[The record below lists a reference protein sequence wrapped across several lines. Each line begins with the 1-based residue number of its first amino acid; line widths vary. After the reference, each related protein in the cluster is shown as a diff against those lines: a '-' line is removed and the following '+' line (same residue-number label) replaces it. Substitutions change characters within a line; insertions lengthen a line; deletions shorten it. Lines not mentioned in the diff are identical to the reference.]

1 MTESTLLRQ
10 IGEANKSF
18 LSGSPRFL
26 DSAGEPFVVVACIDP
41 RLTGFLEPALGLPKH
56 RAVVIRTAGNQLSE
70 RTRDELRS
78 IAVALYVK
86 NAREILIVGHSDCGM
101 STFSAADVAEAFR
114 KAGIP
119 RSAFGDDDLRI
130 WFGAFGSIRENVIGS
145 TTFLRKSGI
154 VPRDVKIH
162 GLLLDTDKGTMEV
175 VVDGDLV
182 RETAAPSVAVSEL
195 KVAEAPAGTTGK
207 KEVAPAATPPSVP
220 VPPPPAQAQAEPTA
234 KKGPIIV
241 GPPVTKTEPAV
252 APPSSLL
259 DAALVLRDFINRER
273 QNQQMQKAVAD
284 LKALWKQERN
294 PYRVF
299 TELQKIG
306 HAYETRYPRLPG
318 ALVYLENATRSGHAD
333 KIGFGEIMKRILD

>member
-1 MTESTLLRQ
+1 MADSPLLHQ
-10 IGEANKSF
+10 IQEANKSF
-18 LSGSPRFL
+18 LSGSPRLL

-70 RTRDELRS
+70 RTHDELRS

-86 NAREILIVGHSDCGM
+86 NAREILIVGHTDCGM
-101 STFSAADVAEAFR
+101 STFSAADVAESFR

-119 RSAFGDDDLRI
+119 RSAFGDEDLRR
-130 WFGAFGSIRENVIGS
+130 WFGAFGSIRENVIS
-145 TTFLRKSGI
+145 SAEFLRKSGI
-154 VPRDVKIH
+154 VPRNVKIH
-162 GLLLDTDKGTMEV
+162 GLILETDKGTLEV
-175 VVDGDLV
+175 VVDGNLV
-182 RETAAPSVAVSEL
+182 QEPAMPSAAAPEAKVAAAPEGAAEETETAPTAF
-195 KVAEAPAGTTGK
+195 
-207 KEVAPAATPPSVP
+207 TPGAP
-220 VPPPPAQAQAEPTA
+220 VPPPPLQAQAEPKV

-241 GPPVTKTEPAV
+241 GAPAAKAEPAA

-284 LKALWKQERN
+284 LKKLWNQERN
-294 PYRVF
+294 PYRVL
-299 TELQKIG
+299 TELQQIG

-318 ALVYLENATRSGHAD
+318 ALVYLENAIRSGHAD

>member
-1 MTESTLLRQ
+1 MTDSTLLRQ

-26 DSAGEPFVVVACIDP
+26 DSAGDPFVVIACIDP
-41 RLTGFLEPALGLPKH
+41 RLTGFLEPVLGLPKH
-56 RAVVIRTAGNQLSE
+56 RAVIIRTAGNQLSE

-86 NAREILIVGHSDCGM
+86 NAREILVVGHSDCGM

-119 RSAFGDDDLRI
+119 RTAFGDDDLRI
-130 WFGAFGSIRENVIGS
+130 WFGAFGSIRDNVIGS
-145 TTFLRKSGI
+145 TEFLRKSGI
-154 VPRDVKIH
+154 VPADVKIH
-162 GLLLDTDKGTMEV
+162 GLIIDTDKGTMEV
-175 VVDGDLV
+175 VVDGDLPRTSTV
-182 RETAAPSVAVSEL
+182 PLEAASQPKSSDTT
-195 KVAEAPAGTTGK
+195 KGAPEI
-207 KEVAPAATPPSVP
+207 KEVASVSSPPGAK
-220 VPPPPAQAQAEPTA
+220 VPPTSAQAPAESSS

-241 GPPVTKTEPAV
+241 GAPGAKTEPAV

-259 DAALVLRDFINRER
+259 DAALVLREFLNRER

-284 LKALWKQERN
+284 LRTVWKQERN
-294 PYRVF
+294 PYQVL
-299 TELQKIG
+299 TELQNLG
-306 HAYETRYPRLPG
+306 RTYETRYPRLPG
-318 ALVYLENATRSGHAD
+318 ALAYLENAIRSGHAD